1 MARGQ
6 FKFTIP
12 ELTSMVDRFLAAAD
26 ASMREAEETGGTA
39 KLIPATRAAF
49 VRYWR
54 CNGNELERTLTKSA
68 VDTWM
73 SEQDS
78 SPAYKP
84 YAEQVARVDEAG
96 AAYYERLALI
106 NPKLQQ
112 LAQLGLR
119 QACYGG
125 YKDKPENSVS
135 IQIAN
140 KGAKVDWGR

>member
-1 MARGQ
+1 MAKGQ
-6 FKFTIP
+6 FKFTVA
-12 ELTSMVDRFLAAAD
+12 ELTEMVDRFLEAAD
-26 ASMREAEETGGTA
+26 ASLASAAETGNTA
-39 KLIPATRAAF
+39 QVIPATRAAF

-54 CNGNELERTLTKSA
+54 RHGDQLQRTLTKSS

-73 SEQDS
+73 SEAEEH
-78 SPAYKP
+78 PTYKL
-84 YAEQVARVDEAG
+84 YADQIARIDEAG

-125 YKDKPENSVS
+125 YKDKPDTNVLVSV
-135 IQIAN
+135 AN
-140 KGAKVDWGR
+140 KGAKIDWGK